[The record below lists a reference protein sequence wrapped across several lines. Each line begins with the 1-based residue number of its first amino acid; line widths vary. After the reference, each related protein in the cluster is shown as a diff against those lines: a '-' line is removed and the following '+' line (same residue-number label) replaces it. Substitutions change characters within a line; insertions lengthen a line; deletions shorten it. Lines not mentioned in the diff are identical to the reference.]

1 MGHDNETT
9 RCWRWTCCPAA
20 VTRKHGR
27 WLGGDV
33 MAGTETKK
41 PRFFPEKKKTQRA
54 CRISK
59 FDHIV
64 IVDQLRSTCLL
75 SWSLFFFLKNGFDH
89 FKSPLFN
96 HHLGKILFQPT
107 QANLCV
113 VGLCFRCSIF
123 LFVFCVLVFDMFLLD
138 AAVAVVEG
146 IQTSDSSQPSILRR

>member
-9 RCWRWTCCPAA
+9 RCGRWTCCPAA

-33 MAGTETKK
+33 MAGTEKKK
-41 PRFFPEKKKTQRA
+41 PEVFSREKKSTKSLQEIKVWSY
-54 CRISK
+54 C
-59 FDHIV
+59 HC
-64 IVDQLRSTCLL
+64 DQVRSVSVC
-75 SWSLFFFLKNGFDH
+75 WVGRCFFLKNGFGH

-107 QANLCV
+107 QANLSV
-113 VGLCFRCSIF
+113 VGLFFRCSIF